1 MAGSKSKL
9 GKTFAWVLMTFVIIG
24 LGGLGAV
31 NFSSSDNAVASVG
44 ETEISSR
51 EYSRAL
57 SNELRRFSA
66 QLGQD
71 ITFEQAQ
78 AFGITSNVLSQ
89 LITAKSLEDE
99 AKRIGISVNDKVI
112 ITNLNKTP
120 AFQSIDGKF
129 DKETY
134 TFVLENAGMT
144 PSVYESAVR
153 AETSRMILQSGIT
166 EGVMIPENYL
176 EVMAKYLFQ
185 TRDFELVSLT
195 WNNLDEPDPEPS
207 DEEIKVYHKENSAQY
222 MRPETKMISY
232 VILTPDM
239 LSKGLEIDKSLL
251 EEVYKERISE
261 FNQEEKR
268 RSERL
273 VFLTMKE
280 AEEALG
286 SINSK
291 NTSFTNLL
299 NDRGLASSEIDIGY
313 KTKNELGEAGNGLF
327 AAKISEVI
335 GPFDTDLGPSL
346 FRLVDIQE
354 AKTASFDAVKEDL
367 SNELA
372 LSEAVKEITNLAQQF
387 DDLLASGASLEEL
400 ALETPLEF
408 KTIAYFPGAVDSEI
422 TQYEGF
428 RDAATTVSTK
438 DFPEIITLSD
448 GSVLALRLD
457 ETLEPALKPLDE
469 VYQSVLENWISSKK
483 NELLR
488 NQAELYVSNGNI
500 KSMKSDK
507 FEEISR
513 DDFSDETPPALLAT
527 VFEMNNGEYKIENLD
542 DTIAIIRLVEIKDGI
557 TDKPEEAEILKSLEM
572 QIKSTLSQ
580 DLFRIMV
587 SEIQKSRGIA
597 VDESAINAVHVN
609 FQ

>member
-9 GKTFAWVLMTFVIIG
+9 GKTFAWVLMSFVIIG
-24 LGGLGAV
+24 LGGFGAV

-57 SNELRRFSA
+57 SNELRKFSA
-66 QLGQD
+66 QLGQE

-78 AFGITSNVLSQ
+78 TFGITSNVLSQ
-89 LITAKSLEDE
+89 LITAKSLENE

-112 ITNLNKTP
+112 ISNLNKTP

-134 TFVLENAGMT
+134 TFVLENAGMK

-166 EGVMIPENYL
+166 KGVMIPENYL

-195 WNNLDEPDPEPS
+195 WNNLDQPEPEPS
-207 DEEIKVYHKENSAQY
+207 DKEIKEYHRENSAQY

-232 VILTPDM
+232 VILTPEM
-239 LSKGLEIDKSLL
+239 LSKGREIDNKLL
-251 EEVYKERISE
+251 EEVYSERISE

-273 VFLTMKE
+273 VFLTLKE
-280 AEEALG
+280 AEEARG
-286 SINSK
+286 SINSE

-299 NDRGLASSEIDIGY
+299 DDRGLSTSEIDIGY
-313 KTKNELGEAGNGLF
+313 KTKNELGEAGDGLF

-354 AKTASFDAVKEDL
+354 AKITSFEAVKEDL

-372 LSEAVKEITNLAQQF
+372 LSEAVKEITTLSQQF

-428 RDAATTVSTK
+428 KNAATTVSTK

-457 ETLEPALKPLDE
+457 EILEPALKPLDE
-469 VYQSVLENWISSKK
+469 VYQSVLSNWVSSKK

-488 NQAELYVSNGNI
+488 NQAELYLSNGNI
-500 KSMKSDK
+500 NSMKSDK
-507 FEEISR
+507 FEGISR

-527 VFEMNNGEYKIENLD
+527 VFEMNTGEYKIENFN
-542 DTIAIIRLVEIKDGI
+542 DTIAIIRLVEIEDGI
-557 TDKPEEAEILKSLEM
+557 SDKPEEAEILKSLEM
-572 QIKSTLSQ
+572 QINSTLSQ

>member
-1 MAGSKSKL
+1 
-9 GKTFAWVLMTFVIIG
+9 
-24 LGGLGAV
+24 
-31 NFSSSDNAVASVG
+31 
-44 ETEISSR
+44 
-51 EYSRAL
+51 
-57 SNELRRFSA
+57 
-66 QLGQD
+66 
-71 ITFEQAQ
+71 
-78 AFGITSNVLSQ
+78 
-89 LITAKSLEDE
+89 
-99 AKRIGISVNDKVI
+99 
-112 ITNLNKTP
+112 
-120 AFQSIDGKF
+120 
-129 DKETY
+129 
-134 TFVLENAGMT
+134 
-144 PSVYESAVR
+144 
-153 AETSRMILQSGIT
+153 
-166 EGVMIPENYL
+166 
-176 EVMAKYLFQ
+176 
-185 TRDFELVSLT
+185 
-195 WNNLDEPDPEPS
+195 
-207 DEEIKVYHKENSAQY
+207 

-251 EEVYKERISE
+251 EEVYKDRISE

-299 NDRGLASSEIDIGY
+299 NDRGLTSNEIDIGY
-313 KTKNELGEAGNGLF
+313 KTKNELAEAGNGLF

-354 AKTASFDAVKEDL
+354 AKTAGFDAVKEKL

-372 LSEAVKEITNLAQQF
+372 LSEAVKEIATLAQQF

-422 TQYEGF
+422 TKYEGF

-483 NELLR
+483 NEFLR

-527 VFEMNNGEYKIENLD
+527 VFEMNSGEYKIENLD
-542 DTIAIIRLVEIKDGI
+542 DAIAIIRLLEIKDGI
-557 TDKPEEAEILKSLEM
+557 ADKPEEAEILKSLEM

-597 VDESAINAVHVN
+597 VDESALNAVHVN

>member
-1 MAGSKSKL
+1 MAGSKSNL
-9 GKTFAWVLMTFVIIG
+9 GKTFAWVLMTLVIIG
-24 LGGLGAV
+24 LGGFGAV
-31 NFSSSDNAVASVG
+31 NFTSSDNAVASVG
-44 ETEISSR
+44 ETEISSK
-51 EYSRAL
+51 EYGRAL

-99 AKRIGISVNDKVI
+99 AKRIGISVDDKVI
-112 ITNLNKTP
+112 VTSLNETP
-120 AFQSIDGKF
+120 AFQGIDGKF
-129 DKETY
+129 NKETY
-134 TFVLENAGMT
+134 SFVLENAGMT

-166 EGVMIPENYL
+166 NGVIIPQNYMKI
-176 EVMAKYLFQ
+176 MAKYLFQ
-185 TRDFELVSLT
+185 TRDFELVYLT
-195 WNNLDEPDPEPS
+195 WNDLNEPDPEPN
-207 DEEIKVYHKENSAQY
+207 DEEIKTYHEENSAQY

-232 VILTPDM
+232 VILTPEM
-239 LSKGLEIDKSLL
+239 LSKDIEIDERLL
-251 EEVYKERISE
+251 KELYAERISE

-273 VFLTMKE
+273 VFLTKKE
-280 AEEALG
+280 AEEALN
-286 SINSK
+286 SINA
-291 NTSFTNLL
+291 NDTSFTGLL
-299 NDRGLASSEIDIGY
+299 NDRGLSSTEIDIGY
-313 KTKNELGEAGNGLF
+313 KTKNELGNAGNGLF
-327 AAKISEVI
+327 RAKISEVT

-346 FRLVDIQE
+346 FRLTNIQE
-354 AKTASFDAVKEDL
+354 AKNITFDTVKDDL
-367 SNELA
+367 LSELA
-372 LSEAVKEITNLAQQF
+372 LSEAGAEIANLSQQF

-408 KTIAYFPGAVDSEI
+408 KTIAFFPGAAASEI
-422 TQYEGF
+422 TKYEGF
-428 RDAATTVSTK
+428 RAAAEIVSTK

-457 ETLEPALKPLDE
+457 ETLKPAIIPLDE
-469 VYQSVLENWISSKK
+469 VYQLVFDNWVTSSK

-488 NQAELYVSNGNI
+488 NEAELYISNGNI
-500 KSMKSDK
+500 KSLKSAE

-513 DDFSDETPPALLAT
+513 DDFSDETPPAVLAT
-527 VFEMNNGEYKIENLD
+527 VFEMNKGEYKIEKLD
-542 DTIAIIRLVEIKDGI
+542 DKIVIIQLVNIEDGI
-557 TDKPEEAEILKSLEM
+557 SDKPEKEEILKSLET
-572 QIKSTLSQ
+572 QIKSSLSQ

>member
-24 LGGLGAV
+24 LGGFGAV

-144 PSVYESAVR
+144 PSVYESAIR

-195 WNNLDEPDPEPS
+195 WNNLDKPDPEPS

-354 AKTASFDAVKEDL
+354 AKTAGFDAVKENL

-372 LSEAVKEITNLAQQF
+372 LSEAVKEIATLAQQF

-408 KTIAYFPGAVDSEI
+408 KTTAYFPGAVDSEI
-422 TQYEGF
+422 TKYEGF

-527 VFEMNNGEYKIENLD
+527 VFEMNSGEYKIENLD

>member
-24 LGGLGAV
+24 LGGFGAV

-112 ITNLNKTP
+112 ISNLNKTP

-144 PSVYESAVR
+144 PSMYESAVR

-166 EGVMIPENYL
+166 EGMMIPKNYL

-185 TRDFELVSLT
+185 TRDFELVSLA

-239 LSKGLEIDKSLL
+239 LSKRIEIDKSLL

-273 VFLTMKE
+273 VFLTTKE
-280 AEEALG
+280 AEEAIG

-291 NTSFTNLL
+291 NTSFANLL
-299 NDRGLASSEIDIGY
+299 NDRGLSSSEIDIGY

-354 AKTASFDAVKEDL
+354 AKTGGFDAVKEDL

-372 LSEAVKEITNLAQQF
+372 LSEAVKEIANLAQQF

-408 KTIAYFPGAVDSEI
+408 KTIAYSPGAVDSEI

-457 ETLEPALKPLDE
+457 ETLKPALKPLDE
-469 VYQSVLENWISSKK
+469 VYQSVLDNWVSSKK

-488 NQAELYVSNGNI
+488 KQAQLYLSNGNI

-507 FEEISR
+507 FEGISR
-513 DDFSDETPPALLAT
+513 DGFSDETPPALLAT
-527 VFEMNNGEYKIENLD
+527 VFEMNSGEYKIENLD
-542 DTIAIIRLVEIKDGI
+542 DTIAIIHLVEIKDGI
-557 TDKPEEAEILKSLEM
+557 SDKPEEAEILKSLEM

-580 DLFRIMV
+580 DLFRILV

>member
-24 LGGLGAV
+24 LGGFGAV

-78 AFGITSNVLSQ
+78 AFGITSNVLGQ

-112 ITNLNKTP
+112 ITNLNQTP

-166 EGVMIPENYL
+166 EGVMIPKNYL

-280 AEEALG
+280 AEKALG

-354 AKTASFDAVKEDL
+354 AKTAGFDAVKENL

-372 LSEAVKEITNLAQQF
+372 LSEAVKEIATLAQQF

-422 TQYEGF
+422 TKYEGF

-527 VFEMNNGEYKIENLD
+527 VFEMNSGEYRIENLD
-542 DTIAIIRLVEIKDGI
+542 DAIAIIRLVEIKDGI

>member
-24 LGGLGAV
+24 LGGFGAV

-78 AFGITSNVLSQ
+78 TFGITSNVLSQ
-89 LITAKSLEDE
+89 LITAKSLENE

-112 ITNLNKTP
+112 INNLNKTP

-144 PSVYESAVR
+144 PSVYETAVR

-195 WNNLDEPDPEPS
+195 WNNLDKPDPEPS
-207 DEEIKVYHKENSAQY
+207 DEEIKVYHKENSDQY

-280 AEEALG
+280 AEEALS

-299 NDRGLASSEIDIGY
+299 DDRGLSTSEIDIGY

-400 ALETPLEF
+400 ALETQLEF

-422 TQYEGF
+422 TKYEGF

-500 KSMKSDK
+500 KSMKSNK

-527 VFEMNNGEYKIENLD
+527 VFEMNRGEYKIENLD
-542 DTIAIIRLVEIKDGI
+542 DTIAIIRLVEIEDGI
-557 TDKPEEAEILKSLEM
+557 SDKPEEAEILKSLEM
-572 QIKSTLSQ
+572 QINSTLSQ

>member
-1 MAGSKSKL
+1 MAGSKSKM

-24 LGGLGAV
+24 LGGFGAV

-112 ITNLNKTP
+112 VSNLNETP
-120 AFQSIDGKF
+120 AFQGIDGKF
-129 DKETY
+129 DKGTY

-195 WNNLDEPDPEPS
+195 WNNLDKPDPEPS

-232 VILTPDM
+232 VILTPEM
-239 LSKGLEIDKSLL
+239 LSKDIEIDESLL
-251 EEVYKERISE
+251 EEVYAERISE

-273 VFLTMKE
+273 VFLTMEE
-280 AEEALG
+280 AEEALN
-286 SINSK
+286 SINAK
-291 NTSFTNLL
+291 DTSFTSLV
-299 NDRGLASSEIDIGY
+299 NDRGLSSSETDIGY
-313 KTKNELGEAGNGLF
+313 KTKNELGDAGNGLF
-327 AAKISEVI
+327 EAKISEVT

-346 FRLVDIQE
+346 FRLIDIQE
-354 AKTASFDAVKEDL
+354 AKTAGFDAVKENL

-372 LSEAVKEITNLAQQF
+372 LSEAVKEIATLAQQF

-408 KTIAYFPGAVDSEI
+408 KTTAYFPGAVDSEI
-422 TQYEGF
+422 TKYEGF

-527 VFEMNNGEYKIENLD
+527 VFEMNSGEYKIENLD

>member
-24 LGGLGAV
+24 LGGFGAV
-31 NFSSSDNAVASVG
+31 NFSSSNNAVASVG

-51 EYSRAL
+51 EYSQAL

-89 LITAKSLEDE
+89 LITSKSLEDE

-112 ITNLNKTP
+112 ISNLNKTP

-207 DEEIKVYHKENSAQY
+207 DEEIKEYHQENSAQY

-232 VILTPDM
+232 VILTPEM
-239 LSKGLEIDKSLL
+239 LSKGVEIDKKLL
-251 EEVYKERISE
+251 EEVYNERIAE

-273 VFLTMKE
+273 VFLTLKE

-291 NTSFTNLL
+291 NISFTTLL
-299 NDRGLASSEIDIGY
+299 NNRGLSSSEIDIGY

-354 AKTASFDAVKEDL
+354 AKTAGFDAVKEDL

-372 LSEAVKEITNLAQQF
+372 LSEAVKEIGTLAQQF

-408 KTIAYFPGAVDSEI
+408 KTIAYFPGVVDSEI
-422 TQYEGF
+422 TKYIGF
-428 RDAATTVSTK
+428 IDAATTVSTK

-469 VYQSVLENWISSKK
+469 VYQSVLDNWVSGKK

-488 NQAELYVSNGNI
+488 NQAELYISNGNI

-507 FEEISR
+507 FEGISR

-527 VFEMNNGEYKIENLD
+527 VFEMNRGEYKIENID

-557 TDKPEEAEILKSLEM
+557 SDKPEKTEILKSLEI

-587 SEIQKSRGIA
+587 SEIQKSRGIS

>member
-9 GKTFAWVLMTFVIIG
+9 GKTFAWVLMSFVIVG
-24 LGGLGAV
+24 LGGFGAV

-57 SNELRRFSA
+57 SNELRNFSA

-78 AFGITSNVLSQ
+78 TFGITSNVLSQ
-89 LITAKSLEDE
+89 LITAKSLENE

-112 ITNLNKTP
+112 ISNLNKTP

-144 PSVYESAVR
+144 PAVYESAVR

-166 EGVMIPENYL
+166 KGVMIPKNYL

-195 WNNLDEPDPEPS
+195 WSNLDQPDPKPS
-207 DEEIKVYHKENSAQY
+207 DEEIKEYHQENSTQY
-222 MRPETKMISY
+222 MSPETKMISY
-232 VILTPDM
+232 VILTPEM
-239 LSKGLEIDKSLL
+239 LSKGVEIDKKLL
-251 EEVYKERISE
+251 EEIYNERISE

-280 AEEALG
+280 AEEARG

-299 NDRGLASSEIDIGY
+299 NDRGLSTSEIDIGY
-313 KTKNELGEAGNGLF
+313 KTKNELGEAGDGLF

-346 FRLVDIQE
+346 FRLVDIQD
-354 AKTASFDAVKEDL
+354 AKITTFDAVK
-367 SNELA
+367 
-372 LSEAVKEITNLAQQF
+372 
-387 DDLLASGASLEEL
+387 
-400 ALETPLEF
+400 
-408 KTIAYFPGAVDSEI
+408 
-422 TQYEGF
+422 
-428 RDAATTVSTK
+428 
-438 DFPEIITLSD
+438 
-448 GSVLALRLD
+448 
-457 ETLEPALKPLDE
+457 
-469 VYQSVLENWISSKK
+469 
-483 NELLR
+483 
-488 NQAELYVSNGNI
+488 
-500 KSMKSDK
+500 
-507 FEEISR
+507 
-513 DDFSDETPPALLAT
+513 
-527 VFEMNNGEYKIENLD
+527 
-542 DTIAIIRLVEIKDGI
+542 
-557 TDKPEEAEILKSLEM
+557 
-572 QIKSTLSQ
+572 
-580 DLFRIMV
+580 
-587 SEIQKSRGIA
+587 
-597 VDESAINAVHVN
+597 
-609 FQ
+609 

>member
-24 LGGLGAV
+24 LGGFGAV

-51 EYSRAL
+51 EYSMAL

-66 QLGQD
+66 QMGQE

-99 AKRIGISVNDKVI
+99 AKRIGISVNDNVI
-112 ITNLNKTP
+112 VTNLSKTP
-120 AFQSIDGKF
+120 AFQGIDGKF

-153 AETSRMILQSGIT
+153 TETSRMILQSGIT
-166 EGVMIPENYL
+166 KGVKIPENYL
-176 EVMAKYLFQ
+176 EVMAQYLFQ
-185 TRDFELVSLT
+185 TRDFELVSLS
-195 WNNLDEPDPEPS
+195 WNDLDEPDPEPNE
-207 DEEIKVYHKENSAQY
+207 EEIKIYYNENSAQY
-222 MRPETKMISY
+222 MSPETKMISY
-232 VILTPDM
+232 VILTPKM
-239 LSKGLEIDKSLL
+239 LSKEIEIDKNLL
-251 EEVYKERISE
+251 ENVYAERRSE
-261 FNQEEKR
+261 FNQVEKR

-273 VFLTMKE
+273 VFLTRKE
-280 AEEALG
+280 AEEALS

-291 NTSFTNLL
+291 NTSFTNLV
-299 NDRGLASSEIDIGY
+299 NARGLSSVEIDIGY

-327 AAKISEVI
+327 EAKISEVV
-335 GPFDTDLGPSL
+335 GPFDTELGPSL

-354 AKTASFDAVKEDL
+354 AKTAAFDDVKKDL

-372 LSEAVKEITNLAQQF
+372 LSEAVKEIANLSQQF
-387 DDLLASGASLEEL
+387 DDLLASGANLEEL

-408 KTIAYFPGAVDSEI
+408 KTIAYFPGTMESEI

-428 RDAATTVSTK
+428 RDAATKVSTN

-457 ETLEPALKPLDE
+457 ETLQPALKPIDE
-469 VYQSVLENWISSKK
+469 VYQIVLDNWASSKK
-483 NELLR
+483 SELLK
-488 NQAELYVSNGNI
+488 NKAELYVSNGSI
-500 KSMKSDK
+500 KAMKSDK
-507 FEEISR
+507 YEDISR

-527 VFEMNNGEYKIENLD
+527 VFEMNKGEYKIEDLD
-542 DTIAIIRLVEIKDGI
+542 DSIAIILLVEIKDGI
-557 TDKPEEAEILKSLEM
+557 SDTPEDTETLKSLEM

-597 VDESAINAVHVN
+597 VDESAIDAVHVN